1 SRSVRRIGPTSP
13 DSTGASM
20 HPSFADLG
28 VPAPLCATLAR
39 RGITAPFPV
48 QAATVPD
55 VLAGRDVAGR
65 APTGSG
71 KTLAF
76 GLAVAVQAAGAGR
89 PVPHRPRALVLV
101 PTRELAG
108 QVRRELAALVDERR
122 HGPVLAVHGGVGSG
136 APRAR
141 PARGDAR
148 LDRAALVV
156 VDEADRMADM
166 GFLPAVRRLLDRT
179 PDERQTLLFSATL
192 DGDVDALVRRYQR
205 SPVRHEAAGVAEARG
220 PV

>member
-1 SRSVRRIGPTSP
+1 PRSAAGTDAGGARSRSVRRIGPTSP

-71 KTLAF
+71 KTLA
-76 GLAVAVQAAGAGR
+76 LAGQAAGAGR
-89 PVPHRPRALVLV
+89 PVPRRPRALVLV

-122 HGPVLAVHGGVGSG
+122 HGRVLAVHGGVGYG
-136 APRAR
+136 PQRAR
-141 PARGDAR
+141 LARGVAAVVACPGR
-148 LDRAALVV
+148 LEDLV
-156 VDEADRMADM
+156 
-166 GFLPAVRRLLDRT
+166 
-179 PDERQTLLFSATL
+179 
-192 DGDVDALVRRYQR
+192 
-205 SPVRHEAAGVAEARG
+205 
-220 PV
+220 